1 MIRTLLTTTALA
13 ALLASGA
20 IAQDAPAETTDQPAV
35 EAPADDAAAPADDAA
50 APAAETETMDT
61 EGMAAEDAASDDGAG
76 TETNVDVEVTTEPAT
91 DAAAPAATDIPNL
104 LAEGYTVADTDNLAS
119 TMIGSDVYS
128 SAAGDAE
135 VIGSINDL
143 VVDESGD
150 VAAVVIGVGGFLG
163 IGEKHV
169 AVSFEALEFAIAD
182 DNTERFVISTT
193 REALEAAPD
202 FELVDDNPA
211 NDAAGAGTTGVAP
224 GAAPPVQEPPQDAGA
239 MATDPAAQPGATQ
252 DQMAAGTFDVTNME
266 AFDES
271 TLTAEELT
279 GTDVYNTSN
288 EHIGTIGDFV
298 LGSDQTVDAV
308 IIDFGGFLGIGA
320 KQVAIAYED
329 LDFVADAAGNRALVL
344 DVTREEMEAAPEFNA
359 DTYEAERDTQRF
371 VTQ

>member
-35 EAPADDAAAPADDAA
+35 EAPADDAAAPADETT
-50 APAAETETMDT
+50 APAAETDAMDT
-61 EGMAAEDAASDDGAG
+61 EDAASDDGTT
-76 TETNVDVEVTTEPAT
+76 TETEVDVEVTTEPAT

-143 VVDESGD
+143 VVNESGE

-211 NDAAGAGTTGVAP
+211 TDAAGAGTTGVAP
-224 GAAPPVQEPPQDAGA
+224 GAAAPAQEPPQDAGA

-252 DQMAAGTFDVTNME
+252 DQMAPGAFDVNNME
-266 AFDES
+266 SFDES
-271 TLTAEELT
+271 TLTAEELR

-359 DTYEAERDTQRF
+359 DTYEAERDSQRF